1 MNAIEIALLLGSLLS
16 VAAVWSTPRGTGQS
30 ACAVITSA
38 VLVFVAPVSAIW
50 LIASVA
56 VIPLLMQLGER
67 LGQRGAVVLFCTA
80 GLAGLLLVS
89 REVEGIAGQPVAL
102 VGAAYFTLR
111 HAHVLMEW
119 WMGRIPIP
127 AIGAYARY
135 HLFLPVLMVGP
146 IHRLPHFE
154 RQCARRRWSAEE
166 FFSGA
171 ERALFGLA
179 LAVVVGGYLH
189 ARLVDVFQTREVL
202 PLVPFFED
210 WALSAFD
217 WVRIYLTFS
226 GFTGLALGLSLMMG
240 LRLEENFDRPWRA
253 RNLIEFWTRWHMT
266 LSHWCRDYVFAPIAA
281 SFRAPV
287 VGVFAAMLVLG
298 LWHETSAYYVLWAF
312 WQALGIVLTQLYL
325 NAEDPL
331 RLQLLPDAAKAV
343 GGPLTVLLWL
353 SAARPV
359 LETLLEA
366 VTP

>member
-1 MNAIEIALLLGSLLS
+1 MNAIELVLVLGSLFS
-16 VAAVWSTPRGTGQS
+16 VGAFWAMPGDMGQNASAVVTAAVL
-30 ACAVITSA
+30 A
-38 VLVFVAPVSAIW
+38 FVAPVAAIW
-50 LIASVA
+50 LLGSVA
-56 VIPLLMQLGER
+56 LIPLIMRLGEQVGR
-67 LGQRGAVVLFCTA
+67 RGAVVLLCSVL
-80 GLAGLLLVS
+80 LAVLLIAS
-89 REVEGIAGQPVAL
+89 REVEGVAGRPVAL

-111 HAHVLMEW
+111 HVHVLMEW
-119 WMGRIPIP
+119 WLGRLPIP
-127 AIGAYARY
+127 SIAAYARY

-154 RQCARRRWSAEE
+154 RQCARRRWSADE
-166 FFSGA
+166 FYSGA

-189 ARLVDVFQTREVL
+189 ARLIDVFKSRDIYVFA
-202 PLVPFFED
+202 PFFES
-210 WALSAFD
+210 WVLSALD
-217 WVRIYLTFS
+217 WVRIYITFS

-266 LSHWCRDYVFAPIAA
+266 LSHWCRDYVYTPIAA

-325 NAEDPL
+325 NLEDPIGL
-331 RLQLLPDAAKAV
+331 QRLPTGVKSV
-343 GGPLTVLLWL
+343 FGPLGVLVWL

-359 LETLLEA
+359 LETALEIL
-366 VTP
+366 TL